1 VVLHD
6 ADGSLALQALLG
18 TWLQEAEG
26 SASELLSLLDVAA
39 DEGAFQG
46 LRTCR
51 MC

>member
-6 ADGSLALQALLG
+6 ADGSLVLQSLLG

-39 DEGAFQG
+39 DEGALQCLG
-46 LRTCR
+46 TCC